1 MSICDLVKVLYTVIL
16 KKNPPYNEKLRG
28 GGGVQFFLCLNLQLF
43 NKIAIHDNLELEF
56 EVCWNLKHENDRCG
70 SNKTV

>member
-1 MSICDLVKVLYTVIL
+1 MESWGGGK
-16 KKNPPYNEKLRG
+16 G
-28 GGGVQFFLCLNLQLF
+28 GGGFKINFWCLNLQIL
-43 NKIAIHDNLELEF
+43 NKISIHDNLELEF